1 MVFQFHHAFKALA
14 LAAFA
19 LFFLKLHTS
28 GTVTK
33 YVNPDYALL
42 SLGAAYAFFFFG
54 FIQLFRL
61 WRRKNKHPLSSHSAC
76 CQPPPSKS
84 SGSKIISYCILIFPL
99 LTGFFLPPQTLNASI
114 AAKKGAGLFT
124 QKKAAIS
131 DQLPPDHQELV
142 VNRKEIQQT
151 EYNRRMSHLEKER
164 TINMTNDVFE
174 PYYGRIQADP
184 EKYAGRMIKMSGFVF
199 EEDKLPDNQLVLSR
213 FLITHCV
220 ADASHIGFLTEFD
233 KAPGVK
239 QDTWLEINGTIALTR
254 YNGVEMPIVQI
265 TSWKKITEPAEP
277 YVYPLYIKIA

>member
-1 MVFQFHHAFKALA
+1 MAFQSHHAFKALA

-19 LFFLKLHTS
+19 LFFLKLHTG

-33 YVNPDYALL
+33 YVNPNYALL
-42 SLGAAYAFFFFG
+42 SLWTAYVFFFFG

-61 WRRKNKHPLSSHSAC
+61 WRRKNKQSLPSHSAC
-76 CQPPPSKS
+76 CQPSSSKL
-84 SGSKIISYCILIFPL
+84 SGGRVISYCILIFPL

-114 AAKKGAGLFT
+114 AAKKGAGLFM
-124 QKKAAIS
+124 QQKAAIS

-142 VNRKEIQQT
+142 VNRKEIQQM
-151 EYNRRMSHLEKER
+151 EYNHRMSQLEKKR
-164 TINMTNDVFE
+164 IINMTNDVFE

-184 EKYAGRMIKMSGFVF
+184 QKYAGRMIKMSGFVF
-199 EEDKLPDNQLVLSR
+199 KENKLPDNQLVLSR

-239 QDTWLEINGTIALTR
+239 QDTWLEISGTIALTR
-254 YNGVEMPIVQI
+254 YNGVEMPVVQI
-265 TSWKKITEPAEP
+265 TSWKEITEPVEP